1 MNIGEL
7 SSRVKVIVL
16 QDRSRQMQWEE
27 SWREQ
32 GRFCGQVTQ
41 PGLDRWIGGKCMVI
55 GCGMGEAKAG
65 MGST

>member
-41 PGLDRWIGGKCMVI
+41 PGLDRWIATETS
-55 GCGMGEAKAG
+55 EAV
-65 MGST
+65 